1 MSADPETKVKR
12 LQRKLDAR
20 NQKIAG
26 LQRRIAKLE
35 SNLALRSGDAVVVEW
50 RQLEHA
56 MQNVLCNVRMIP
68 VLGMSKLGR
77 ILEVKATESD
87 ARVDPKAEAG
97 QSA

>member
-1 MSADPETKVKR
+1 MK
-12 LQRKLDAR
+12 
-20 NQKIAG
+20 
-26 LQRRIAKLE
+26 
-35 SNLALRSGDAVVVEW
+35 
-50 RQLEHA
+50 LEHA